1 VRRGG
6 VPSVR
11 ILISGPVAGQLV
23 VIEFGSEFVVAKLA
37 VRVLVAFPIDLT
49 SAIEGESIIHP
60 GCGIA
65 ATHGDQKSN

>member
-6 VPSVR
+6 VPTVR
-11 ILISGPVAGQLV
+11 ILISGPVAGELV
-23 VIEFGSEFVVAKLA
+23 VANLA
-37 VRVLVAFPIDLT
+37 VRVFVALPIDLT

-65 ATHGDQKSN
+65 ATHGDQKRN